1 MLRII
6 VALASSFVFVSC
18 GTQTQSADSDVAS
31 LASSSL
37 VVQCLRSSEI
47 GRGIRVSDRL
57 TLTIEKN
64 SASVIRALMY
74 TSIDGTTH
82 VKQSIQGSVNTVFD
96 FNSISSE
103 SARLLLLSTSL
114 KTTGG
119 KAPGEKKLSS
129 ALVQY
134 NQGEVKVS
142 DSDGKLI
149 FVVPN
154 CRTKSSNI
162 AGVKGLTAK
171 TN

>member
-1 MLRII
+1 MLRIF
-6 VALASSFVFVSC
+6 VAFASSFVFVSC
-18 GTQTQSADSDVAS
+18 GAQTQSSDSDLS
-31 LASSSL
+31 SIGSSSM
-37 VVQCLRSSEI
+37 VVQCLRSTDI
-47 GRGIRVSDRL
+47 GRGMRVSDRL

-64 SASVIRALMY
+64 SASVVRSLMY
-74 TSIDGTTH
+74 TSVDGTSH
-82 VKQSIQGSVNTVFD
+82 IKQSIQGSVNTVFD
-96 FNSISSE
+96 FNSISKE

-149 FVVPN
+149 FAVPN

-162 AGVKGLTAK
+162 AGVKGLTA
-171 TN
+171 NNN

>member
-1 MLRII
+1 MLRIF

-18 GTQTQSADSDVAS
+18 GSQKQSADSELSSVG
-31 LASSSL
+31 SSSM
-37 VVQCLRSSEI
+37 VVQCLRTSEM
-47 GRGIRVSDRL
+47 GRGMRVSDRL
-57 TLTIEKN
+57 TLTVEKK
-64 SASVIRALMY
+64 SATVVRSLMFTSV
-74 TSIDGTTH
+74 DGTTH
-82 VKQSIQGSVNTVFD
+82 VKQSIQGTVNTVFD
-96 FNSISSE
+96 FNSISNE

-149 FVVPN
+149 FAVPN

-162 AGVKGLTAK
+162 VGVKGLTA
-171 TN
+171 NDN